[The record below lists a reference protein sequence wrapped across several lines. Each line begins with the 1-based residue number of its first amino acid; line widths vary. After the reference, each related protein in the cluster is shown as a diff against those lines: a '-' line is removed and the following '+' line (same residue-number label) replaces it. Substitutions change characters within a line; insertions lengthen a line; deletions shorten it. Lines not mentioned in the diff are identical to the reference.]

1 MLRISQTGSEWG
13 SNVVI
18 CFTLRTLV
26 VHADRMVSAFGWNEV
41 RLRVSRAVSGTG
53 YVLGIELE
61 GFAPSLDYGCFVK
74 SITPVAHQSVRV
86 RLMCPLLLNA
96 LEQHLPSCAFV
107 AVSVC
112 QLSQCPLFLSYSGQL
127 MCKPQLLTVGP

>member
-1 MLRISQTGSEWG
+1 MVMCFMLH
-13 SNVVI
+13 
-18 CFTLRTLV
+18 TLV
-26 VHADRMVSAFGWNEV
+26 VHTDRMVSAFGWNEV

-86 RLMCPLLLNA
+86 RLVCPLLLNA
-96 LEQHLPSCAFV
+96 HEQVACPCA
-107 AVSVC
+107 
-112 QLSQCPLFLSYSGQL
+112 
-127 MCKPQLLTVGP
+127 